1 MKRRRPD
8 EPSSSQ
14 PVADAETVV
23 LNLIKSRMGLGI
35 WLADVK
41 KDAKL
46 PPHVVD
52 KCLAS
57 LLKKNLIKPVKNI
70 QNKSRKHFMAVEFEP
85 SEELTGGAWYSNGN
99 LDKELISRLKEVC
112 VKVINKQQ
120 VSTAQG
126 IYDFLNQ
133 RKALSGCTSG
143 QISEILKN
151 LVLDN
156 AIIEVKSNGLG
167 DYHSIPI
174 GAVCYRIARG
184 VAGVGPRMNNRASIP
199 CLACTRMS
207 ECTDNGIISP
217 KTCEYFSKWLDF

>member
-8 EPSSSQ
+8 EPASSQ

-23 LNLIKSRMGLGI
+23 LNVIKSRKGLGI

-46 PPHVVD
+46 PPHMVD

-70 QNKSRKHFMAVEFEP
+70 QNKTKKHFMAVEFEP
-85 SEELTGGAWYSNGN
+85 SEELTGGAWYSDGN
-99 LDKELISRLKEVC
+99 LDKQLISSLKDVC
-112 VKVINKQQ
+112 VKVILKQQ

-133 RKALSGCTSG
+133 RKALSGCTGG

-156 AIIEVKSNGLG
+156 AIIEVKSSGLG
-167 DYHSIPI
+167 DYHSIPV

-184 VAGVGPRMNNRASIP
+184 DAGAGPRMNSRATIP
-199 CLACTRMS
+199 CLACPRIH
-207 ECTDNGIISP
+207 ECTDDGIISP
-217 KTCEYFSKWLDF
+217 MTCEYFSKWLAF